1 MGAKEMKEAVKNI
14 FLTLVA
20 YALDVIVWG
29 SFIGII
35 YVLGYFISNIFL
47 ETDYSLMTSY
57 FKGIATY
64 WLFDLIAAK
73 FRETYRMVTETKM

>member
-1 MGAKEMKEAVKNI
+1 MKNI

-20 YALDVIVWG
+20 YVLDVIVWG
-29 SFIGII
+29 SFIGLI

-47 ETDYSLMTSY
+47 GTDYNLMMSY

-64 WLFDLIAAK
+64 WLFDTIAAK
-73 FRETYRMVTETKM
+73 FRETYKLVTETKM

>member
-1 MGAKEMKEAVKNI
+1 MKEVMKNI

-20 YALDVIVWG
+20 YVLDVIVWG
-29 SFIGII
+29 SVIGLI

-47 ETDYSLMTSY
+47 GTDYNLMMSY

-64 WLFDLIAAK
+64 WLFDSIAAK
-73 FRETYRMVTETKM
+73 FRESYRMVTETKM

>member
-1 MGAKEMKEAVKNI
+1 MREVMKNI

-20 YALDVIVWG
+20 YVLDVIVWG
-29 SFIGII
+29 SIIGLI

-47 ETDYSLMTSY
+47 GTDYSLMMSY

-64 WLFDLIAAK
+64 WLFDTIAAK
-73 FRETYRMVTETKM
+73 FRETYRLVTDTKM

>member
-1 MGAKEMKEAVKNI
+1 MKKAVKNI
-14 FLTLVA
+14 FLTLLA

-29 SFIGII
+29 SVIGLI

-47 ETDYSLMTSY
+47 GTDYNLLMSY

-64 WLFDLIAAK
+64 WLFDTIAAK
-73 FRETYRMVTETKM
+73 FREIYRMVTETKM

>member
-1 MGAKEMKEAVKNI
+1 MKEVMKNI

-20 YALDVIVWG
+20 YALDIIVWG
-29 SFIGII
+29 SFIGLI

-47 ETDYSLMTSY
+47 GTDYNLMMSY

-64 WLFDLIAAK
+64 WLFDTIAAK
-73 FRETYRMVTETKM
+73 FRETYRVVTESKM

>member
-1 MGAKEMKEAVKNI
+1 MKEVMKNV

-20 YALDVIVWG
+20 YVIDVIVWG
-29 SFIGII
+29 SIIGLI

-47 ETDYSLMTSY
+47 GTDYNLMMSY

-64 WLFDLIAAK
+64 WLIDTILAK
-73 FRETYRMVTETKM
+73 FRETYRLVTETKM

>member
-1 MGAKEMKEAVKNI
+1 MKKAVKNI

-29 SFIGII
+29 SVIGLI

-47 ETDYSLMTSY
+47 GTDYNLMMSY

-64 WLFDLIAAK
+64 WLFDSIAAK
-73 FRETYRMVTETKM
+73 FREIYRMATESKM

>member
-1 MGAKEMKEAVKNI
+1 MKKVVKNI

-20 YALDVIVWG
+20 YVLDVIVWG
-29 SFIGII
+29 SIIGLI

-47 ETDYSLMTSY
+47 GTDYNLMVSY

-64 WLFDLIAAK
+64 WLFDTIIAK
-73 FRETYRMVTETKM
+73 FRETYRMVIEYEKDDK

>member
-1 MGAKEMKEAVKNI
+1 MKEVMKNI

-29 SFIGII
+29 SIIGLI

-47 ETDYSLMTSY
+47 GTDYNLMMSY

-64 WLFDLIAAK
+64 WLFDTIAAK
-73 FRETYRMVTETKM
+73 FRETYRIVTESKM

>member
-1 MGAKEMKEAVKNI
+1 MKEVMKNI

-20 YALDVIVWG
+20 YVLDVIVWG
-29 SFIGII
+29 SIIGLI

-47 ETDYSLMTSY
+47 GTDYSLMMSQ

-64 WLFDLIAAK
+64 WLFDSILAK
-73 FRETYRMVTETKM
+73 FREIYRMATETKM

>member
-1 MGAKEMKEAVKNI
+1 MKEVLKNI

-29 SFIGII
+29 SVIGLI
-35 YVLGYFISNIFL
+35 YVFGYFISNMFL
-47 ETDYSLMTSY
+47 GTDYNLMMSY

-64 WLFDLIAAK
+64 WLFDTIAAK
-73 FRETYRMVTETKM
+73 FREIYRMVTESKI